1 MALPNQ
7 SITICS
13 NSVLAGLVDQ
23 LMIVTDNYLKEMLP
37 NILANISANIE
48 GGLILAS
55 FYDEFEGKNA

>member
-48 GGLILAS
+48 GGLILTS